1 MEYEIAKTTVRGI
14 STLNDSDV
22 KTSLLGDM
30 VNGKAI
36 QCIAPQHSK
45 SGKGEMIIWLEHA

>member
-1 MEYEIAKTTVRGI
+1 MTYEITKTTVRGI
-14 STLNDSDV
+14 SELSDSDV

-36 QCIAPQHSK
+36 QCIAPQYSK
-45 SGKGEMIIWLEHA
+45 SGLGEMVIWLQHA